1 MSQRLIQSG
10 ELPATL
16 WNGTEEHLCLPPRL
30 VAVYADVLRSAGL
43 YDKALGNEHHEGPV
57 GGISQEETDAHF
69 AKAFSGSCA
78 RVQLAILDPHNK
90 MPVVADSFAKLLSGG
105 RVAIA
110 DIPSGAGA
118 AVLAVLHN
126 IAELRRASVV
136 PREPLEVIIL
146 GGEISEAARRYAE
159 ALLTQSAASLG
170 EQAITVDAMWKS
182 WDACD
187 ELSTV
192 DLIQELNFRA
202 RDCAARYLLVAN
214 FSGYLQRGG
223 KWKNAEPQLKQIF
236 QHFGSKHACG
246 IWIEPQ
252 TNEAVHP
259 SSGMLAK
266 LTGWFTSKWNRFVK
280 VLFSEQQHTSSAR
293 YELPLRPGATAR
305 VNLAV
310 LRFDLTRS

>member
-1 MSQRLIQSG
+1 MSHRLIKSG

-16 WNGTEEHLCLPPRL
+16 WNGTDEYLCLPPRL
-30 VAVYADVLRSAGL
+30 VAVYADALRSAGL
-43 YDKALGNEHHEGPV
+43 YDTALSTKHIESPV

-90 MPVVADSFAKLLSGG
+90 MPFVADSFAKLLSGG

-136 PREPLEVIIL
+136 PREPLDVIIL

-159 ALLTQSAASLG
+159 ALLHQSAASFS
-170 EQAITVDAMWKS
+170 EQAITVDAIWTR

-187 ELSTV
+187 DLSTV
-192 DLIQELNFRA
+192 DLIQELNSRA
-202 RDCAARYLLVAN
+202 RDCSARYLLVAN

-223 KWKNAEPQLKQIF
+223 KWKSAEPQLKQIF
-236 QHFGSKHACG
+236 QHFGSKHTCG

-252 TNEAVHP
+252 TNEVIDP
-259 SSGMLAK
+259 NSGMLTK
-266 LTGWFTSKWNRFVK
+266 LTGWFTSRWNRFVK
-280 VLFSEQQHTSSAR
+280 VVFSEQQHTSSAQ
-293 YELPLRPGATAR
+293 YELPLKPGSKVR